1 MGIRATDNRVA
12 SVLAAYRSQLAP
24 LYDAGECKAI
34 VRSVFRDRLGWDA
47 AQLDLRASEPLH
59 ESELLKVYLPLKR
72 LRAGEPLPY
81 VLGAVE
87 FHGLPIRVTPDV
99 LIPRP
104 ETEEL
109 VELVLRD
116 SADARAVVD
125 IGTGSGCIALAI
137 AKARPGAH
145 VTAIDDSAAALAVAA
160 GNARALGIGIT
171 LMQADALSEGF
182 GLPAGTDL
190 VVSNPPYIPVE
201 EERSLAPQVR
211 DHEPPQAL
219 FAPPGDPLA
228 FYRAIGHKAHGAL
241 PVGGRLWL
249 EGHWRTVRE
258 AAALL
263 NGMGYAQVSLLR
275 DLSGN
280 ERFIRAV
287 R

>member
-12 SVLAAYRSQLAP
+12 SVLAEYRSQLAP

-34 VRSVFRDRLGWDA
+34 VRSVFHDRLGWDA

-59 ESELLKVYLPLKR
+59 ESDLLKVYLPLKR
-72 LRAGEPLPY
+72 LRAGEPLQY
-81 VLGAVE
+81 VLGEVE
-87 FHGLPIRVTPDV
+87 FHGLRIKVSPDV

-109 VELVLRD
+109 VEHVLRD
-116 SADARAVVD
+116 SADVRGVVD
-125 IGTGSGCIALAI
+125 VGTGSGCIALAI
-137 AKARPGAH
+137 AKARPQAR
-145 VTAIDDSAAALAVAA
+145 VTAIDDSAAALAMAA
-160 GNARALGIGIT
+160 DNARALGIDIA
-171 LMQADALSEGF
+171 LLHADALSEGF

-201 EERSLAPQVR
+201 EERTLAPQVR
-211 DHEPPQAL
+211 DHEPRRAL
-219 FAPPGDPLA
+219 FAPAGDPLA
-228 FYRAIGHKAHGAL
+228 FYRAIGLKAHEAL
-241 PVGGRLWL
+241 PPGGRLWL
-249 EGHWRTVRE
+249 EGHWRTARE

-263 NGMGYAQVSLLR
+263 REMGYAEVTLIR
-275 DLSGN
+275 DLSGH